1 MSTLVSILLAIVLNA
16 LSGGDID
23 HKSKDI
29 SKAEIVQ
36 CEQSFETIETYLIIK
51 DEQLFH
57 KK

>member
-1 MSTLVSILLAIVLNA
+1 VLNA